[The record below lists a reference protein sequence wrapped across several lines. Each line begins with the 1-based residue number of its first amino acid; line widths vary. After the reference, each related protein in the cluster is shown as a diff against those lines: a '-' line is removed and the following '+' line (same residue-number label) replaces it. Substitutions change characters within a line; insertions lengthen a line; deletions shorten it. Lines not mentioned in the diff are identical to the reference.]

1 MKRFWFRLTLWIF
14 IAASLLGL
22 LLAASTRASVY
33 AQAIA
38 AGTATPGGPAPF
50 ITVLDVGEP
59 AINVRS
65 GPSTVF
71 YPIIGQLSIGT
82 TATALGKSPSSTW
95 IQISYASGPGGIGW
109 VYAANVT
116 LSPGFLPI
124 IEPPPT
130 ATPLATQTID
140 PTLAA
145 AFIIQPTTTR
155 LPTFTLSA
163 PLVIPTFS
171 KAVSQSGGF
180 PMGMV
185 IVASAVV
192 GTLVLLIS
200 LFGRR

>member
-1 MKRFWFRLTLWIF
+1 MKRFWFRLILWIF

-22 LLAASTRASVY
+22 LLAAPIRASVY
-33 AQAIA
+33 AQTVST
-38 AGTATPGGPAPF
+38 GTDTPGGPAPF

-65 GPSTVF
+65 GPSTVY

-82 TATALGKSPSSTW
+82 TAPALGKSPSFTW
-95 IQISYASGPGGIGW
+95 IQISYPSGPGGIGW
-109 VYAANVT
+109 IYAANVS

-124 IEPPPT
+124 MEPPPT
-130 ATPLATQTID
+130 ATPLVTQTID

-145 AFIIQPTTTR
+145 AFIVQPTATR
-155 LPTFTLSA
+155 LPTFTPSA

-171 KAVSQSGGF
+171 SIVSQPGGL

-185 IVASAVV
+185 IAASALI
-192 GTLVLLIS
+192 GALVLLIS
-200 LFGRR
+200 FFGRR

>member
-14 IAASLLGL
+14 VAASLLGL
-22 LLAASTRASVY
+22 LLAAPIRASVY
-33 AQAIA
+33 AQAVTT
-38 AGTATPGGPAPF
+38 GTDTPGGPTPF

-65 GPSTVF
+65 GPSTVY

-82 TATALGKSPSSTW
+82 TAPALGKSPSFTW

-124 IEPPPT
+124 LEPPPT
-130 ATPLATQTID
+130 ATPLVTQTID

-145 AFIIQPTTTR
+145 AFITQPTTTR
-155 LPTFTLSA
+155 LPTFTPSA

-171 KAVSQSGGF
+171 KPASRPGGF

-185 IVASAVV
+185 IVASTLV
-192 GTLVLLIS
+192 GALVLLIS
-200 LFGRR
+200 FFGRR